1 MVGALTVRRLE
12 LRVLLP
18 CCLDSVPFSCV
29 SVGARLAGL
38 DHSPGVS
45 VAESSSSGLPTG
57 GRALLCHFAP
67 CASSRLHGCW
77 CCLWPHL
84 SCGCVDSQSRCL
96 SGCFQQTTVEIIEV
110 WSQHGSDHAS
120 GPAVEVAHSGLA
132 NPCVSM
138 STKSAAAKARP
149 VSVVGA
155 LVSSSVL
162 KALKLQSRSLGCK
175 SKVHATLRRD
185 FSSSSLVAWPLGL
198 SYRFSPIC
206 ACGPPIGVCS

>member
-12 LRVLLP
+12 LRVLLL
-18 CCLDSVPFSCV
+18 CCPDSVPFSCV

-45 VAESSSSGLPTG
+45 VAESSSSGLPTC

-67 CASSRLHGCW
+67 CASFKLHGCW

-84 SCGCVDSQSRCL
+84 SRGCVDSRSHCL

-120 GPAVEVAHSGLA
+120 GPAGEVAQTLA
-132 NPCVSM
+132 WPALACPCPQS
-138 STKSAAAKARP
+138 
-149 VSVVGA
+149 
-155 LVSSSVL
+155 LQL
-162 KALKLQSRSLGCK
+162 LKLDPSQLWGHLSLPM
-175 SKVHATLRRD
+175 S
-185 FSSSSLVAWPLGL
+185 
-198 SYRFSPIC
+198 
-206 ACGPPIGVCS
+206 